1 MILDGGNVNIG
12 VESTIVDMTSTPPM
26 ILRPGAV
33 TKEMLE
39 EVIGEVETDR
49 TLLSENSPQAPKAPG
64 MKYRHYAPKAQMIL
78 IEGSPSDTVLAIKQ
92 LAYDKAVFGRKGNGE
107 PYRIGIMLRRR
118 Q

>member
-1 MILDGGNVNIG
+1 
-12 VESTIVDMTSTPPM
+12 M

-78 IEGSPSDTVLAIKQ
+78 IEGPRLIQYLRSNSSHMIRQCSD
-92 LAYDKAVFGRKGNGE
+92 GREMANHTGLE
-107 PYRIGIMLRRR
+107 SLLRRR

>member
-1 MILDGGNVNIG
+1 MAEDLDGKIDMILDGGNVNIG

-49 TLLSENSPQAPKAPG
+49 TLLFREQPSGAKGAGDEVPPFTHPKH
-64 MKYRHYAPKAQMIL
+64 R
-78 IEGSPSDTVLAIKQ
+78 
-92 LAYDKAVFGRKGNGE
+92 
-107 PYRIGIMLRRR
+107 
-118 Q
+118 